1 MVHTRRIQNKIRKL
15 LLFLK
20 NKQVFSFFYHQHIY
34 TWVGPISPR
43 ACERST
49 TILQIY
55 PIQLGFLSLSLSLSC
70 FLKFGFSLID
80 SLILISSRLVWSV
93 ILSFPSRSSGNSK
106 NSKKNIC
113 HFPRT
118 KFGQARGP
126 SCRFRDL
133 WRKYLSTHNRDFGYL
148 RLSHVRMNLC
158 GA

>member
-55 PIQLGFLSLSLSLSC
+55 PIQLGFLSLSLEVWYDN
-70 FLKFGFSLID
+70 LID

-118 KFGQARGP
+118 KFGQARAG
-126 SCRFRDL
+126 RRV
-133 WRKYLSTHNRDFGYL
+133 DFAT
-148 RLSHVRMNLC
+148 C
-158 GA
+158 GENICPLTIAILDICD